1 MGTVY
6 LLNGVEFIY
15 LLRSICDS
23 EVSLMVKAMQGLYTQ
38 AEMLVSH

>member
-23 EVSLMVKAMQGLYTQ
+23 EVSLTVKATSARAVY
-38 AEMLVSH
+38 AERLRC